1 VTFAGYAAAPS
12 GLAEA
17 SRSLIFGPSAQG
29 HDRLPGIPAGADRRH
44 AHLPG
49 HRAAGGSENPEA
61 GILNAL
67 TVFRS
72 LLFNGVFY
80 LNLVAFLVLGAW
92 FFFTPRAW
100 SMAALKVWSRAS
112 QWWLEAIAGTRMEV
126 RGREHLPA
134 GAALVAGKHQSMWET
149 FALFPLFDD
158 PAIVLKRELMWI
170 PLLGWFAWKF
180 GMIPVD
186 RTARGPALK
195 SLCAAPKPPSPPTG
209 RSSSSPKARAG
220 RPMQPPDYKSGA
232 TALYLKLKVPC
243 VPFALNS
250 GLFWPRRKL
259 LRRPGTIVVEFLP
272 AIPPGLP
279 RKEFERRLVE
289 AIEPATA
296 RLLAEGR
303 REIEGTPA

>member
-1 VTFAGYAAAPS
+1 M
-12 GLAEA
+12 
-17 SRSLIFGPSAQG
+17 
-29 HDRLPGIPAGADRRH
+29 
-44 AHLPG
+44 
-49 HRAAGGSENPEA
+49 
-61 GILNAL
+61 

-72 LLFNGVFY
+72 ILFNVVFY
-80 LNLVAFLVLGAW
+80 LNLVVFMVLGVW

-112 QWWLEAIAGTRMEV
+112 QWWLEVIAGTRMEV
-126 RGREHLPA
+126 RGAEHLPA

-170 PLLGWFAWKF
+170 PLFGWFAWKF

-195 SLCAAPKPPSPPTG
+195 SLLRHAEAAVADG
-209 RSSSSPKARAG
+209 RQILVFPEGTRRA
-220 RPMQPPDYKSGA
+220 PDAPPDYKSGA

-296 RLLAEGR
+296 RLVAEAR
-303 REIEGTPA
+303 RELEARRGP